1 MANFNID
8 YLIVA
13 GGGAGGR
20 DGGRGGGGGAGGLLT
35 SIGQT
40 PLTFSAGT
48 QYVLTVGQGG
58 LANTSVINNGDD
70 SELNGSD
77 ITLITATGGGR
88 GGGGPNSGGLNRSGS
103 AGGSGGGAIAYYSGG
118 NPGTGNTPATTPS
131 QGNNGGDALST
142 NQYGAGGGGGAGAAG
157 SNGSGNNG
165 GTGGVGITNSITVAS
180 GTGPYYAGG
189 GAGGGTGGNVSGGS
203 GGGGSFNNST
213 GIGSSGTNGLGGGGA
228 GGGMATSAS
237 GGSGVIILRY
247 TTSDIDSYTAT
258 GLTPTET
265 IVGTD
270 TVLSFTTVGAGTIT
284 FTTPIPPF
292 NLTKVTTP
300 VTDFNKINTEEG
312 LKIPSGTSS
321 NQPTGVEGMVRNDT
335 TQSSKGSSSAITYYN
350 GTNWRYFENELN
362 TSFNTVLY
370 TGNGATQS
378 ITGVGFEP
386 DLVWIKARNTAYN
399 HRLFDSVRTLNGRI
413 ESNATAAEVS
423 STQNDNFASFDSN
436 GFTLGA
442 TSSTN
447 GSNFSGEPFV
457 AWCFKAGGLINK
469 AADFN
474 GSSSRIDINSLANV
488 LDAQNIVSTS
498 FWFKSTSISLS
509 GLFSYRG
516 SASST
521 VNMLVALNRSATGDI
536 GLDSSTSSG
545 FITLGNYNGGYNDG
559 NWHHVVSVI
568 NYTTGAFNVY
578 IDNTLRITGT
588 NASISKGV
596 SNKVQL
602 GANYSSQYLN
612 GSIGQARLFTS
623 AISASQVTELYNE
636 TATDNSVLNFPNGAG
651 CIAAYPLGENAN
663 GVDGLYN
670 GTPSNVTFNR
680 PGYLTRNTE
689 GTIEST
695 VSVNNELGFSIASY
709 TGNNTTGG
717 TIGHGLSSTP
727 ELTIIKKTSGAAAD
741 WQVSLNASVTGV
753 EGYMNFNQ
761 TAGLYTTYPLYYT
774 SSNSTVLSSNGTST
788 ATRLYNNQSEN
799 YIAYCF
805 HSVAGYSKV
814 GSYTGTG
821 AGTTITTGFQ
831 PAFVMIKK
839 TSGSADWII
848 FNDKT
853 GSNILKPNT
862 NAGEVSLTNYITYNS
877 TGFTFPTGDSN
888 INTGDFIY
896 LAFANTI

>member
-58 LANTSVINNGDD
+58 LTSSSVINNGDD

-88 GGGGPNSGGLNRSGS
+88 GGGGPNTGGLNRSGS

-157 SNGSGNNG
+157 SNGIGNNG

-270 TVLSFTTVGAGTIT
+270 TVLSFTTVGTGTIT

-370 TGNGATQS
+370 TGTGAIRS

-386 DLVWIKARNTAYN
+386 DLVWIKERDDTANHHIFDVLRGGNKKISSNTTSAEGSALDFTLDSDGFSINNAAYG
-399 HRLFDSVRTLNGRI
+399 DLNGL
-413 ESNATAAEVS
+413 
-423 STQNDNFASFDSN
+423 ND
-436 GFTLGA
+436 TY
-442 TSSTN
+442 
-447 GSNFSGEPFV
+447 V

-474 GSSSRIDINSLANV
+474 GSSSYITPSSSSTLTSLTKA
-488 LDAQNIVSTS
+488 VSI
-498 FWFKSTSISLS
+498 WIKSDNFTSIGTWPFQQGNGQSIENYIRFYNGSDIQIRWGNQTLTSS
-509 GLFSYRG
+509 GY
-516 SASST
+516 ST
-521 VNMLVALNRSATGDI
+521 GVWYHIVAQEDANGFANFWIDGVEIAT
-536 GLDSSTSSG
+536 STSSPSSVTG
-545 FITLGNYNGGYNDG
+545 DTNIGRRLNSSSYQYYFNGQM
-559 NWHHVVSVI
+559 
-568 NYTTGAFNVY
+568 A
-578 IDNTLRITGT
+578 
-588 NASISKGV
+588 
-596 SNKVQL
+596 QL
-602 GANYSSQYLN
+602 
-612 GSIGQARLFTS
+612 RLFSSSLDSTQI
-623 AISASQVTELYNE
+623 AQLYNE
-636 TATDNSVLNFPNGAG
+636 TKADNSVLNFPSGAG
-651 CIAAYPLGENAN
+651 CVAAYPLGENAN

-670 GTPSNVTFNR
+670 GTASSVTFGN

-753 EGYMNFNQ
+753 EGYMNFNK

-805 HSVAGYSKV
+805 HSVPGYSKV

-862 NAGEVSLTNYITYNS
+862 NASEVSLTNYITYNS

>member
-270 TVLSFTTVGAGTIT
+270 TVLSFTTVGTGTIT

-370 TGNGATQS
+370 TGN
-378 ITGVGFEP
+378 
-386 DLVWIKARNTAYN
+386 W
-399 HRLFDSVRTLNGRI
+399 
-413 ESNATAAEVS
+413 
-423 STQNDNFASFDSN
+423 
-436 GFTLGA
+436 
-442 TSSTN
+442 
-447 GSNFSGEPFV
+447 
-457 AWCFKAGGLINK
+457 
-469 AADFN
+469 
-474 GSSSRIDINSLANV
+474 
-488 LDAQNIVSTS
+488 
-498 FWFKSTSISLS
+498 
-509 GLFSYRG
+509 SY
-516 SASST
+516 
-521 VNMLVALNRSATGDI
+521 
-536 GLDSSTSSG
+536 
-545 FITLGNYNGGYNDG
+545 
-559 NWHHVVSVI
+559 
-568 NYTTGAFNVY
+568 
-578 IDNTLRITGT
+578 
-588 NASISKGV
+588 
-596 SNKVQL
+596 
-602 GANYSSQYLN
+602 
-612 GSIGQARLFTS
+612 
-623 AISASQVTELYNE
+623 
-636 TATDNSVLNFPNGAG
+636 
-651 CIAAYPLGENAN
+651 
-663 GVDGLYN
+663 
-670 GTPSNVTFNR
+670 
-680 PGYLTRNTE
+680 
-689 GTIEST
+689 
-695 VSVNNELGFSIASY
+695 SVNNWS
-709 TGNNTTGG
+709 
-717 TIGHGLSSTP
+717 
-727 ELTIIKKTSGAAAD
+727 
-741 WQVSLNASVTGV
+741 
-753 EGYMNFNQ
+753 
-761 TAGLYTTYPLYYT
+761 
-774 SSNSTVLSSNGTST
+774 
-788 ATRLYNNQSEN
+788 
-799 YIAYCF
+799 
-805 HSVAGYSKV
+805 
-814 GSYTGTG
+814 
-821 AGTTITTGFQ
+821 
-831 PAFVMIKK
+831 
-839 TSGSADWII
+839 WI
-848 FNDKT
+848 
-853 GSNILKPNT
+853 
-862 NAGEVSLTNYITYNS
+862 
-877 TGFTFPTGDSN
+877 
-888 INTGDFIY
+888 
-896 LAFANTI
+896 